1 LLKSANER
9 LLHLRNNRPK
19 VESTDWPIVLPSG
32 NRYEGQIRQ
41 CKSIFSS
48 SFFNASKSI
57 DVDLIE
63 IENSLD
69 RSSALPPKSFQ
80 TMHCSVQCSPLFFPL
95 VLPLVLPSVGQKK
108 PHGAGVMAYLLGG
121 RYCGEFRGGR
131 RHGWGTHVF
140 PDGSSYEGEWV
151 DDRITGMGVK
161 CETNGTRY
169 EGEWM
174 MDEYQGIGIY
184 LDARGTIYQGE
195 WKEGNRHG
203 HGVEYIFEEASDGR
217 HDMLAGLWENNVFL
231 NEDPRLCCDKIPFD
245 QQATDEAK
253 EQAYKVARKARALV
267 KVVAENRSKAN
278 QARRR
283 ANDERKETQL
293 TMDVKAL
300 HNMAV
305 SKKAQNGSKGVV
317 NDPYV
322 NNPSFVCRTLDIQ
335 TKT

>member
-1 LLKSANER
+1 
-9 LLHLRNNRPK
+9 
-19 VESTDWPIVLPSG
+19 
-32 NRYEGQIRQ
+32 
-41 CKSIFSS
+41 
-48 SFFNASKSI
+48 
-57 DVDLIE
+57 
-63 IENSLD
+63 
-69 RSSALPPKSFQ
+69 
-80 TMHCSVQCSPLFFPL
+80 
-95 VLPLVLPSVGQKK
+95 
-108 PHGAGVMAYLLGG
+108 MAYLLGG

-322 NNPSFVCRTLDIQ
+322 NNPSFVCRTRHPNRNMKRSMLGARAHPSIPFLLIVLCLCLFFVYKHHGQ
-335 TKT
+335 NCAGVSFG